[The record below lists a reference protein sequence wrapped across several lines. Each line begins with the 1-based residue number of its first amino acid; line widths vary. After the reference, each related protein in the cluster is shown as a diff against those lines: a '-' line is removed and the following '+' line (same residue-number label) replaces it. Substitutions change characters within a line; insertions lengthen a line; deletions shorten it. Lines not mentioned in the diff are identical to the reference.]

1 VSARRRRRWWL
12 AAAAPLLASIALGL
26 YVASLPVCP
35 EREAQ
40 SSSVRVL
47 DRDGRLLASVRSA
60 SGEWSEPVRLDEVS
74 EWVVPALLAAEDQR
88 FFQHPGV
95 DPLAILRALGQAL
108 TQGRIVSGA
117 STLTQQLVRQ
127 GCERPRGVLGKLRE
141 LALALRLEASWS
153 KARILEGYLNQ
164 VSFGPRVIGIG
175 AASRRYFD
183 KPPSA
188 LGLADAAALVAVV
201 RGPSLYDPERALE
214 LVRRRRDR
222 ILERLS
228 ARGDIPAATLELAR
242 TTPLALRRPYTLPG
256 AYHFV
261 RAALNGKLAEATA
274 PPAAEAAPASAATT
288 PAASP
293 AAAATSLSAVGVN
306 GAELRTTLDAALQQE
321 VEALVAAEA
330 THFIARRASAAAVIV
345 VDNASAEVLAYVGSP
360 DYSARDRLG
369 QNDGVLALRQPG
381 SALKPFVYTLGLDE
395 LGLHASSILPDIELS
410 FSSAEGSW
418 APVNYDGRFH
428 GPVRLRPALA
438 SSLNVPAVYLADRL
452 GPARLLDFLHRIGF
466 RSLSEPAEHYG
477 PALALGSGEVRL
489 SELAAGY
496 ATLARGGLYLPLV
509 FAPSSPHGGTRV
521 LDVAVAAQIGDVLAD
536 PAARAA
542 GFGRDGVLELD
553 FPVAAKTG
561 TSKGYR
567 DNWAL
572 GYSARVTVGVWV
584 GNFDG
589 SPMVDSSGVSGAG
602 PLFHA
607 VMQSAARR
615 FPAAGD
621 GALAPADVHA
631 TSVRICPLSGLR
643 AGPDCPH
650 VVEERYYTRALPAR
664 GCDWHERV
672 WVDAASGAR
681 SSERCEGAER
691 RVFERYPSEYR
702 AWAEQSRRPL
712 PPSEGSARCA
722 GGASALQAPAA
733 TAPSIVF
740 PAPGAS
746 FVIDPA
752 IHREQQLIVLAA
764 RAGGGKVRFVL
775 DGREL
780 GSVGPP
786 YELPWRLTPG
796 RHELRL
802 ENTAGQSPTVVF
814 SVR

>member
-1 VSARRRRRWWL
+1 MGERRRGWWL
-12 AAAAPLLASIALGL
+12 AGIVLGACSALGL
-26 YVASLPVCP
+26 YVALLPVCP
-35 EREAQ
+35 ELAAQEA
-40 SSSVRVL
+40 SVRVL
-47 DRDGRLLASVRSA
+47 GRDGQLLASVRSK

-95 DPLAILRALGQAL
+95 DPLAIARALGQAL
-108 TQGRIVSGA
+108 AQGRIVSGA

-127 GCERPRGVLGKLRE
+127 TCERPRGVLGKLRE
-141 LALALRLEASWS
+141 MALALRLEAAWS
-153 KARILEGYLNQ
+153 KPRILEGYLNQ
-164 VSFGPRVIGIG
+164 VSFGPRVLGIA

-188 LGLADAAALVAVV
+188 LGLAEATALVAIV
-201 RGPSLYDPERALE
+201 RGPTLYDPERALE

-222 ILERLS
+222 ILERLA
-228 ARGDIPAATLELAR
+228 ARGELDANAIELALAS
-242 TTPLALRRPYTLPG
+242 PLALRRPYTLPG

-261 RAALNGKLAEATA
+261 RAALNGKLAEAVA
-274 PPAAEAAPASAATT
+274 PPAAETTPSSAASALPVGSAAVIATT
-288 PAASP
+288 P
-293 AAAATSLSAVGVN
+293 TAVSTN
-306 GAELRTTLDAALQQE
+306 GAELRTTLDAPLQQE
-321 VEALVAAEA
+321 VEALVAGEA
-330 THFIARRASAAAVIV
+330 ARFVERRASAAAVIV
-345 VDNASAEVLAYVGSP
+345 VDNTSAEVLAYVGSP
-360 DYSARDRLG
+360 DYKARDRLG

-381 SALKPFVYTLGLDE
+381 SALKPFVYALGMAQLA
-395 LGLHASSILPDIELS
+395 LHGSSILPDIELS
-410 FSSAEGSW
+410 FASPEGSW

-452 GPARLLDFLHRIGF
+452 GPARLLDFLHQLGF

-489 SELAAGY
+489 SELAAAY
-496 ATLARGGLYLPLV
+496 TTLARGGLYLPLAFTPGPARAAV
-509 FAPSSPHGGTRV
+509 RV
-521 LDVAVAAQIGDVLAD
+521 LDPGVAAQIGDVLSD
-536 PAARAA
+536 PTARAA
-542 GFGRDGVLELD
+542 GFGRDGVLELG

-615 FPAAGD
+615 FPAAGG
-621 GALAPADVHA
+621 GALAPADA
-631 TSVRICPLSGLR
+631 QPTTLRICPLSGLR
-643 AGPDCPH
+643 AGPHCPH
-650 VVEERYYTRALPAR
+650 VVDERYYTRALPAR
-664 GCDWHERV
+664 SCDWHEQL
-672 WVDAASGAR
+672 WIDAANGLL
-681 SSERCEGAER
+681 SSERCAGAER
-691 RVFERYPSEYR
+691 RVFERYAPEYR
-702 AWAEQSRRPL
+702 AWAEHSRRPL
-712 PPSEGSARCA
+712 PPSAVSARCA
-722 GGASALQAPAA
+722 SATEA
-733 TAPSIVF
+733 APSLASRLPSVVF
-740 PAPGAS
+740 PSPEAR

-752 IHREQQLIVLAA
+752 LDPEQQLIVLAA
-764 RAGGGKVRFVL
+764 RADGGPLRFVL

-796 RHELRL
+796 RHTLRL
-802 ENTAGQSPTVVF
+802 ENTAGQSPTVFF